1 MTSVSNIEERFRA
14 RFGGGAP
21 RVFRAPGR
29 VNLIGEH
36 TDYNDGFA
44 MPAAI
49 EFYCWVA
56 VGARSDRK
64 LSIYSHEFSASTE
77 VDFSTNSISPTKS
90 WSDYPIGVALEL
102 EKAGIPLRGA
112 NLLIESE
119 VPMGAGLSSSAAIE
133 VATALALSE
142 SAGAHPDRLQ
152 LARLCRAAENEFV
165 GARVGIMDQ
174 FVSLHG
180 EKNHALLLDCRSLT
194 FEPLA
199 IPDSVKLVI

>member
-1 MTSVSNIEERFRA
+1 MTRRSTIVERFRA
-14 RFGGGAP
+14 RFGVLSP
-21 RVFRAPGR
+21 IAPGR

-56 VGARSDRK
+56 VGARNDRK
-64 LSIYSHEFSASTE
+64 LSIYSHEFSASAE

-90 WSDYPIGVALEL
+90 WSDYPIGVAIEL
-102 EKAGIPLRGA
+102 EKSGILLRGA

-142 SAGAHPDRLQ
+142 SSGAHPDRLQ
-152 LARLCRAAENEFV
+152 LARLCRKAENEFV
-165 GARVGIMDQ
+165 GARVGIMDHC
-174 FVSLHG
+174 VAARR
-180 EKNHALLLDCRSLT
+180 EKSRTIARLPFAD
-194 FEPLA
+194 
-199 IPDSVKLVI
+199 V

>member
-1 MTSVSNIEERFRA
+1 MNEKTQNNRGWIDLVAEFKGRWRD
-14 RFGGGAP
+14 GGTP
-21 RVFRAPGR
+21 VLVRAPGR

-56 VGARSDRK
+56 VGARGDRK
-64 LSIYSHEFSASTE
+64 LSIYSHEFSAAAE

-90 WSDYPIGVALEL
+90 WSDYPVGVAVEL

-133 VATALALSE
+133 VATTLALSE
-142 SAGAHPDRLQ
+142 SSGAHP
-152 LARLCRAAENEFV
+152 
-165 GARVGIMDQ
+165 
-174 FVSLHG
+174 
-180 EKNHALLLDCRSLT
+180 
-194 FEPLA
+194 
-199 IPDSVKLVI
+199 